1 VGPFLPTLTSQE
13 GTTMRFMN
21 DFDIAR
27 HQVRH
32 GEHPVLG
39 PALETL
45 GNLVEWTN
53 THSDGWSYWPKPA
66 RAAAKLMELIDG
78 DGTAYYLYDD
88 DREDATPDKLK
99 AALRTVKAFRTRHG
113 ADFEIVES
121 K

>member
-1 VGPFLPTLTSQE
+1 
-13 GTTMRFMN
+13 MRFMN
-21 DFDIAR
+21 DHDIAR
-27 HQVRH
+27 YQAAHAD
-32 GEHPVLG
+32 HPVLG

-53 THSDGWSYWPKPA
+53 AHSDGWSYWPKPA

-78 DGTAYYLYDD
+78 DGTWYYLGDEA
-88 DREDATPDKLK
+88 RADATPERYK

-113 ADFEIVES
+113 ADFNIVEP